1 MNNISHYCRAI
12 IALPFFCV
20 SSLGAEE
27 VRPAEHD
34 DTKTPAITSPSFRFY
49 GELGMG
55 GYMDLEG
62 KDKHKYSDGTYIEG
76 GLEIIHGSSFGL
88 I

>member
-1 MNNISHYCRAI
+1 MKNISHCCRAI

-34 DTKTPAITSPSFRFY
+34 DTKTPEISSPSFRFY

-55 GYMDLEG
+55 
-62 KDKHKYSDGTYIEG
+62 
-76 GLEIIHGSSFGL
+76 
-88 I
+88 

>member
-20 SSLGAEE
+20 SSVGAEE

-34 DTKTPAITSPSFRFY
+34 DTKTPAITSLFSFLWRIGHGWIY
-49 GELGMG
+49 GFRR
-55 GYMDLEG
+55 
-62 KDKHKYSDGTYIEG
+62 KR
-76 GLEIIHGSSFGL
+76 
-88 I
+88 